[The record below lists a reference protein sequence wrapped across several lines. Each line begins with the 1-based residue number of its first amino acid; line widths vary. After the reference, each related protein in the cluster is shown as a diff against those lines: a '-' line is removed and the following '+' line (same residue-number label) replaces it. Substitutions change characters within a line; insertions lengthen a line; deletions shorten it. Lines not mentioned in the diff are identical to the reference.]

1 MPTSNNFQYLLK
13 QTEYEGTQK
22 GLHHDQT
29 ILEGFGSDGWELAA
43 AVPIVEEGKTV
54 RIVYCLKKTSRRS
67 FI

>member
-1 MPTSNNFQYLLK
+1 MSTSNTFQYLLR
-13 QTEYEGTQK
+13 QTDYEGTPKSLQ
-22 GLHHDQT
+22 HEQT

-54 RIVYCLKKTSRRS
+54 RIVYCLKKHSKGS

>member
-1 MPTSNNFQYLLK
+1 MSTSNNFQYLLK

-22 GLHHDQT
+22 SLHHDQS

-43 AVPIVEEGKTV
+43 AVPIVEDGKTV
-54 RIVYCLKKTSRRS
+54 RIVYCLKKQSRRS